1 MADTLYLSGY
11 LDGQEKYYWIITKDK
26 HVHKTI
32 SLNLPKVKP
41 QTTDPLDPANE
52 LPESQLP
59 SLTVMTEFILA
70 ANTTGDAPS
79 YYFYNPQKHELYFQS
94 DDGLSHNQAQL
105 VASNIKSLFPI
116 NNKLFSLRDDGAF
129 SLLDNQGKNVLLGVS
144 QEWLRQHHDDA
155 KLELDKL
162 IKAMPYS
169 TDYLM
174 LHGLQDQAGDPIRAW
189 YDSIAGRIVQA
200 GSSVDAN
207 HDLVYLGLSEDRQE
221 ALIYD
226 NDEQQQ
232 YRFLQPAI
240 VTLTPTESGLLISD
254 IPADPLWATFA

>member
-1 MADTLYLSGY
+1 
-11 LDGQEKYYWIITKDK
+11 
-26 HVHKTI
+26 
-32 SLNLPKVKP
+32 
-41 QTTDPLDPANE
+41 
-52 LPESQLP
+52 
-59 SLTVMTEFILA
+59 
-70 ANTTGDAPS
+70 
-79 YYFYNPQKHELYFQS
+79 
-94 DDGLSHNQAQL
+94 
-105 VASNIKSLFPI
+105 
-116 NNKLFSLRDDGAF
+116 
-129 SLLDNQGKNVLLGVS
+129 
-144 QEWLRQHHDDA
+144 
-155 KLELDKL
+155 
-162 IKAMPYS
+162 
-169 TDYLM
+169 M

-207 HDLVYLGLSEDRQE
+207 HDLVYLGLSEDRRE